1 MSAGVVWEPSTA
13 GVVGQATGIAKA
25 TGIVMQADVA
35 VEGVEAVVETV
46 VLAFVDDVTSV
57 ATSVAEAR
65 LEEGVVAVEVNGTAT
80 VWVATVEAEADGAA
94 VESEAKAEAVRAAAV
109 LEASRRR
116 LGAGST
122 GVTW

>member
-65 LEEGVVAVEVNGTAT
+65 LEETVMAVEANGAAT
-80 VWVATVEAEADGAA
+80 V
-94 VESEAKAEAVRAAAV
+94 
-109 LEASRRR
+109 
-116 LGAGST
+116 
-122 GVTW
+122 